1 MSEFE
6 ALVRQHQAAVC
17 ATAFAMLRDR
27 ARSEEIA
34 QDAFLVAWKKLPE
47 LSPPPAMPAWICGI
61 ARNLAR
67 NALRKHREVAMSDST
82 PEPSATTTP
91 LDATLSREQLDLAS
105 RALATLSEDDREV
118 VVLYY
123 RADESISAVA
133 AALDIAEPAARKR
146 LQRTRERLRD
156 ALTAVEST
164 LRQTRPGP
172 AFTVACVAALA
183 AGRAVDASAATT
195 TSASAAKPAL
205 LLAAAAILVVGG
217 AFALRV
223 TTRTTHHDEP
233 VAGSSVAISVA
244 SGTGSAPTA
253 QPPPASPRAAKAHE
267 LVARITAAERAAIV
281 ARVQAGQVPAAAPVE
296 PIIYDFAGSRLDDTS
311 ATPPP
316 KVADRLNKSTIR
328 YAVRLM
334 LPMLREC
341 SNEHTPHGTVEVMMH
356 LGGDAES
363 TIVESIEV
371 TGKPPLVQ
379 DTEFTECVRTTLLT
393 LELPPRDDPTRPLD
407 VNYPLTL

>member
-67 NALRKHREVAMSDST
+67 NALRKHREVAMTDST

-91 LDATLSREQLDLAS
+91 LDATLSREQMDLAS
-105 RALATLSEDDREV
+105 RALATLSDDDREV

-133 AALDIAEPAARKR
+133 SALDIAEPAARKR

-156 ALTAVEST
+156 ALSAVEST

-183 AGRAVDASAATT
+183 AGRAVDASASTGEA
-195 TSASAAKPAL
+195 ASAAKPAL
-205 LLAAAAILVVGG
+205 LLAAAAVLVVGG
-217 AFALRV
+217 AFAVRTATHSATSSS
-223 TTRTTHHDEP
+223 TTS
-233 VAGSSVAISVA
+233 AGSSSVAVA
-244 SGTGSAPTA
+244 SGSVG
-253 QPPPASPRAAKAHE
+253 
-267 LVARITAAERAAIV
+267 
-281 ARVQAGQVPAAAPVE
+281 PAAAPMTVRGSATREFVEKISAADRTAVLARVHAKDVPAAPKVE
-296 PIIYDFAGSRLDDTS
+296 PIIWDYSGIRLDDTTPMKPPAKLDKLTKGTVRYAIKLIQPMLLECRTD
-311 ATPPP
+311 ATP
-316 KVADRLNKSTIR
+316 K
-328 YAVRLM
+328 
-334 LPMLREC
+334 
-341 SNEHTPHGTVEVMMH
+341 GTLQVH
-356 LGGDAES
+356 LHIVGDAES
-363 TIVESIEV
+363 TIVDSVDIP
-371 TGKPPLVQ
+371 GDPPLSQ
-379 DTEFTECVRTTLLT
+379 DTEFTECVRTTMLSV
-393 LELPPRDDPTRPLD
+393 ELPPRDDPRPMD
-407 VNYPLTL
+407 IYYPITL